1 MKMGRKGKTAP
12 AEDSPPKKYMGE
24 MSEQEDDEKY
34 GEPLKFEA
42 DFSGPIKKRSC
53 TDILCLILFAT
64 FLGGWGFVAF
74 FGITYGDISKVIQC
88 LLMCT
93 LSPGWPGP
101 GPEASICH
109 TGANKRT
116 G

>member
-12 AEDSPPKKYMGE
+12 AEDSPPKKYIEE

-74 FGITYGDISKVIQC
+74 FGITYGDISKVC
-88 LLMCT
+88 LMRNRTLSHT
-93 LSPGWPGP
+93 LSPNFFREVSDQNENLIG
-101 GPEASICH
+101 
-109 TGANKRT
+109 
-116 G
+116 